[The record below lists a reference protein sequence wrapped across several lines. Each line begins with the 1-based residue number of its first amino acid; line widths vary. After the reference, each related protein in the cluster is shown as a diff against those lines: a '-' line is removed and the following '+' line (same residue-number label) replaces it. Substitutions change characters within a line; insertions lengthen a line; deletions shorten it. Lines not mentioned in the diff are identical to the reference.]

1 MNTFKI
7 PFIIL
12 TAVFIA
18 YLAISINPTIK
29 SFQNPDKDNYAEI
42 NGKKY
47 YINDIKEYQGF
58 KKAHKEYIN
67 NLGNVF
73 QNFAMEEVL
82 RLEAKEKNLSV
93 EELLARTKREPSS
106 EEIEAVYLEF
116 KERLQGM
123 SLVEAR
129 QRIIEYLNAMN
140 EQEFRK
146 NLIQKYAV
154 FISTEKAEK
163 AIVEVKGN
171 PSLGPNDAKITIIEF
186 SDFECPYCQRSQSV
200 TKSLRAKYKDQIKWV
215 FRDFPLSFHQNAMFA
230 HIAANCVGK
239 QGKYWDI
246 FDKLFQNTGS
256 LNREKVLQ
264 LVSDMNIDMK
274 KFEECTK
281 DPEVEREVHSDIAD
295 GQEVGVNGT
304 PAFFINGIMIEG
316 AQPIT
321 SFEKIIEQELK

>member
-1 MNTFKI
+1 
-7 PFIIL
+7 
-12 TAVFIA
+12 VS
-18 YLAISINPTIK
+18 IS
-29 SFQNPDKDNYAEI
+29 S
-42 NGKKY
+42 
-47 YINDIKEYQGF
+47 
-58 KKAHKEYIN
+58 
-67 NLGNVF
+67 
-73 QNFAMEEVL
+73 
-82 RLEAKEKNLSV
+82 
-93 EELLARTKREPSS
+93 
-106 EEIEAVYLEF
+106 
-116 KERLQGM
+116 
-123 SLVEAR
+123 
-129 QRIIEYLNAMN
+129 
-140 EQEFRK
+140 
-146 NLIQKYAV
+146 
-154 FISTEKAEK
+154 EKAEK
-163 AIVEVKGN
+163 VIVEVKGN
-171 PSLGPNDAKITIIEF
+171 PSLGPSNAKITVIEF
-186 SDFECPYCQRSQSV
+186 SDFECPYCQRSQNI
-200 TKSLRAKYKDQIKWV
+200 TKNLRAKYKDQIKWV